1 MLKRILP
8 FILTL
13 VLGLAL
19 GGLTRK
25 NEIRP
30 GYNGGGGPGGPSC
43 QRLEQARALDV
54 EPTGELTFKAREVTR
69 KARILA
75 KPAPQYTEE
84 ARRNE
89 VSGTV
94 MLRVVLS
101 STGHVSNMQVM
112 SGLPYGLTE
121 NALEAARRIE
131 FIPAVKDGRYVS
143 QQVLIEYNFNLY

>member
-13 VLGLAL
+13 ALGLAL
-19 GGLTRK
+19 AGLTRK

-30 GYNGGGGPGGPSC
+30 GSGGGPGGTC
-43 QRLEQARALDV
+43 FQHLEQPGAAEVDSN
-54 EPTGELTFKAREVTR
+54 GERIFKAREVTQR
-69 KARILA
+69 ARILS
-75 KPAPQYTEE
+75 KPAPAYTEE
-84 ARRNE
+84 ARRNA

-101 STGHVSNMQVM
+101 SSGHVANMRVV

-121 NALEAARRIE
+121 NALEAARRID
-131 FIPAVKDGRYVS
+131 FVPAVKDGRYVS
-143 QQVLIEYNFNLY
+143 QQILVEYNFNLY